1 MPLSN
6 PSASVTVPST
16 SVAATALITAT
27 LASQTLMAGNSKRAT
42 LTIFNDSTA
51 NLHIDFGKAVSLTD
65 YAVKIM
71 PGGYYELPSNYIG
84 IITGVWDAVNGVARI
99 RDLSY
104 S

>member
-6 PSASVTVPST
+6 PSIVTFPSV
-16 SVAATALITAT
+16 SVATAALITAT
-27 LASQTLMAGNSKRAT
+27 LASQTMMAANSKRAT
-42 LTIFNDSTA
+42 LTIFNDSIA

-71 PGGYYELPSNYIG
+71 PGGYYELPSNYVG
-84 IITGVWDAVNGVARI
+84 IITGVWDAVNGNARV